1 MQTAVMQNA
10 LNGGA
15 KPPTLNLGGLSPPY
29 LKFGGAEAPPAPPVP
44 TPMQLHSL
52 KHLQQT
58 VAIL

>member
-29 LKFGGAEAPPAPPVP
+29 LKLGGAEAPPAPPVP
-44 TPMQLHSL
+44 TPMTSIHVSKQ
-52 KHLQQT
+52 
-58 VAIL
+58 